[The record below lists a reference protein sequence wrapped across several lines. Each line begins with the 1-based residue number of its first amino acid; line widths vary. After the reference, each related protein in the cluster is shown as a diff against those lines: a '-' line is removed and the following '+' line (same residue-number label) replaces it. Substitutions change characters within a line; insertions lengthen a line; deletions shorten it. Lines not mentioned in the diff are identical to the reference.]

1 MARAASW
8 HRLVPP
14 LPRRRGA
21 ALAVTTAA
29 CVLSLLLPF
38 LLSSYAMSV
47 AVTVVT
53 FAILGLGLNVVVGY
67 AGLLDLGYAAFFAI
81 GAYTSS
87 LLELNV
93 HLSFWETLPLA
104 VIAAAISGCI
114 IGYPTLR
121 LRSDYLAIVTL
132 GFGEI
137 VRIIVTN
144 LNVTG
149 GPNGLYAIPPATVFG
164 TEILSGNAQYFLG
177 LFLMAVA
184 VAVTG
189 LLSRSRLGRAWRS
202 LREDETASEA
212 VGVPATK
219 VKLLAYVMGA
229 MVGALGGMFFSA
241 RFGAIDPTSFTY
253 NTSVMI
259 LIVVIVGGMGSI
271 PGVILGAV
279 IVVALP
285 EVLRPISNYRLLLF
299 ALALIVL
306 MLVRPQGLWPVGRSR
321 RGALGAA
328 PGPPPGDQVPAGEPE
343 RAVTSGPAARPGPA
357 AGPGA
362 GHPEAA
368 GQRPAAGSVLLS
380 VAGLEHGF
388 GGIKAVDDVSFDLRA
403 GEILAVIGP
412 NGAGKTT
419 VFNCITGLVTP
430 QRGRVLLRG
439 DRSLR
444 KVRPHKI
451 VSLGIARTFQSVR
464 LFEGLDVAENCLVG
478 LIAHQ
483 GRLLARHGLLGRT
496 SAADRSEALRW
507 LDFVGLADRAHL
519 LASQL
524 SYGDRRRLEIARS
537 LMSGPLILLLDEP
550 AAGTNP
556 TEKQALMQ
564 LVRQVRDSG
573 VAVLLI
579 EHDMD
584 LVFSFADRIS
594 VLVNGALLVEGPPA
608 EVARDPRVK
617 AVYLGEAADAC

>member
-1 MARAASW
+1 
-8 HRLVPP
+8 
-14 LPRRRGA
+14 
-21 ALAVTTAA
+21 
-29 CVLSLLLPF
+29 
-38 LLSSYAMSV
+38 
-47 AVTVVT
+47 
-53 FAILGLGLNVVVGY
+53 
-67 AGLLDLGYAAFFAI
+67 
-81 GAYTSS
+81 
-87 LLELNV
+87 
-93 HLSFWETLPLA
+93 
-104 VIAAAISGCI
+104 
-114 IGYPTLR
+114 
-121 LRSDYLAIVTL
+121 
-132 GFGEI
+132 
-137 VRIIVTN
+137 
-144 LNVTG
+144 
-149 GPNGLYAIPPATVFG
+149 
-164 TEILSGNAQYFLG
+164 
-177 LFLMAVA
+177 MAVA

-189 LLSRSRLGRAWRS
+189 LLSASRLGRAWRS

-229 MVGALGGMFFSA
+229 MVGALAGMFFSA

-306 MLVRPQGLWPVGRSR
+306 MLVRPQGIWPAGRSR
-321 RGALGAA
+321 RGALAA
-328 PGPPPGDQVPAGEPE
+328 
-343 RAVTSGPAARPGPA
+343 A
-357 AGPGA
+357 AGSA
-362 GHPEAA
+362 AVPEQAPPADERPQAA
-368 GQRPAAGSVLLS
+368 GQRPAPGTALLS
-380 VAGLEHGF
+380 VSGLEHRF
-388 GGIKAVDDVSFDLRA
+388 GGVRAVDNVSFDLHA

-430 QRGRVLLRG
+430 QRGSVRLLG

-496 SAADRSEALRW
+496 SAADRREALRW
-507 LDFVGLADRAHL
+507 LDFVGLSDRAHL

-556 TEKQALMQ
+556 TEKRALMQ

-584 LVFSFADRIS
+584 LVMGLSDRVI
-594 VLVNGALLVEGPPA
+594 VLDQGAVIAAGPPA
-608 EVARDPRVK
+608 QVRGDQRVID
-617 AVYLGEAADAC
+617 AYLGREETESAESVAEVLGWQS

>member
-1 MARAASW
+1 
-8 HRLVPP
+8 V
-14 LPRRRGA
+14 
-21 ALAVTTAA
+21 TAA
-29 CVLSLLLPF
+29 ACLLSLLLPF
-38 LLSSYAMSV
+38 LLSQYAMSV

-87 LLELNV
+87 LLGLYA
-93 HLSFWETLPLA
+93 HLTFWETLPLA
-104 VIAAAISGCI
+104 VIAAAVSGCI

-144 LNVTG
+144 LTVTG
-149 GPNGLYAIPPATVFG
+149 GPNGLYGIPPATVFG
-164 TEILSGNAQYFLG
+164 TSILSSNSQYYLG
-177 LFLMAVA
+177 LFLMALA
-184 VAVTG
+184 VAFTG

-229 MVGALGGMFFSA
+229 MVGALAGMFFSA

-253 NTSVMI
+253 STSVMI

-271 PGVILGAV
+271 PGVILGALIV
-279 IVVALP
+279 IALP

-299 ALALIVL
+299 ALALVVL
-306 MLVRPQGLWPVGRSR
+306 MLARPQGIWPARRSR
-321 RGALGAA
+321 QGSFTA
-328 PGPPPGDQVPAGEPE
+328 PPGPAGE
-343 RAVTSGPAARPGPA
+343 RPGPSR
-357 AGPGA
+357 
-362 GHPEAA
+362 
-368 GQRPAAGSVLLS
+368 QRPEPGSVLLS
-380 VAGLEHGF
+380 VSGLGHSF
-388 GGIKAVDDVSFDLRA
+388 GGVRAVEDVSFDLHA
-403 GEILAVIGP
+403 GEILSIIGP

-419 VFNCITGLVTP
+419 VFNCLTGLVTP
-430 QRGRVLLRG
+430 QRGSMVLLG
-439 DRSLR
+439 HRSLR
-444 KVRPHKI
+444 KTRPHTI
-451 VSLGIARTFQSVR
+451 VSLGIARTFQSIR
-464 LFEGLDVAENCLVG
+464 LFDGLDVAENCLVG
-478 LIAHQ
+478 LVAHQ

-496 SAADRSEALRW
+496 SAADRREALRW
-507 LDFVGLADRAHL
+507 LDFTGLSDRAHL

-537 LMSGPLILLLDEP
+537 LISRPLILLLDEP
-550 AAGTNP
+550 GAGTNP
-556 TEKQALMQ
+556 TEKRALMQ

-579 EHDMD
+579 EHDMS
-584 LVFSFADRIS
+584 LVMGLSDRVIVLDQGKIIS
-594 VLVNGALLVEGPPA
+594 EGPPA
-608 EVARDPRVK
+608 QVRSDPQVID
-617 AVYLGEAADAC
+617 AYLGREETGSAETVEEVLGWHS

>member
-1 MARAASW
+1 MTPAQTAQAARRRRLTPRLPGAGMATRAA
-8 HRLVPP
+8 VT
-14 LPRRRGA
+14 GA
-21 ALAVTTAA
+21 ACL
-29 CVLSLLLPF
+29 LSLLLPL
-38 LLSSYAMSV
+38 LLSQYAMSV

-87 LLELNV
+87 LLELHL

-137 VRIIVTN
+137 VRIIATN

-149 GPNGLYAIPPATVFG
+149 GPNGLYGIPAATVFG
-164 TEILSGNAQYFLG
+164 TSILTSNAQYYLG

-219 VKLLAYVMGA
+219 VKLLAYIMGA
-229 MVGALGGMFFSA
+229 MVGALAGMFFSA

-271 PGVILGAV
+271 PGMILGAA

-306 MLVRPQGLWPVGRSR
+306 MLARPQGIWPARRSR
-321 RGALGAA
+321 PGSFTA
-328 PGPPPGDQVPAGEPE
+328 PPEPAGE
-343 RAVTSGPAARPGPA
+343 APAPA
-357 AGPGA
+357 GRRSEP
-362 GHPEAA
+362 
-368 GQRPAAGSVLLS
+368 GSVLLS
-380 VAGLEHGF
+380 VAGLGHSF
-388 GGIKAVDDVSFDLRA
+388 GGVTAIGDVSFDLHA
-403 GEILAVIGP
+403 GEILSLIGP

-430 QRGRVLLRG
+430 QRGSVLLG
-439 DRSLR
+439 GRSLR
-444 KVRPHKI
+444 KLRPHKI
-451 VSLGIARTFQSVR
+451 VRLGVARTFQSIR

-478 LIAHQ
+478 LAAHQ

-496 SAADRSEALRW
+496 TAADRRQALRW
-507 LDFVGLADRAHL
+507 LEFAGLSGQAHL
-519 LASQL
+519 LAAQL
-524 SYGDRRRLEIARS
+524 SYGDRRRLEIARA
-537 LMSGPLILLLDEP
+537 LMSAPLILLLDEP
-550 AAGTNP
+550 GAGTNP

-564 LVRQVRDSG
+564 LIRQVRDSG

-584 LVFSFADRIS
+584 LVMGLSDRVI
-594 VLVNGALLVEGPPA
+594 VLDQGHTIAAGPPA
-608 EVARDPRVK
+608 QVRSDARVID
-617 AVYLGEAADAC
+617 AYLGREETESAETVEEVLGWRS